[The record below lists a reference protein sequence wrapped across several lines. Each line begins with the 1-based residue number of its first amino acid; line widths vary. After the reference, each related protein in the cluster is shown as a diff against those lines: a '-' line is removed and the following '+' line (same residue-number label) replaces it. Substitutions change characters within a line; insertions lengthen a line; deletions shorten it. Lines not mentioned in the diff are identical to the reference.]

1 MANNGRNGRK
11 RRRRIIIGI
20 IILVVLIGIGVG
32 VTAALRP
39 NNHIEPSKL
48 ASVDRGDI
56 ARSVVATGK
65 VQPLAKVEVKS
76 KASGIVKKIYVDYGD
91 TVKAGQILVELDKEQ
106 LAANVREARATLQAA
121 QAAQEAAQ
129 ATLQRNLVDA
139 EGPDVPF
146 LKSSMERAQQL
157 HKDGLIAKS
166 VLEDAEKAYQ
176 MGLNKQMVAQRNT
189 AVSRAEV
196 LRSKAQVAQAQA
208 ALERAEEDLRNSTI
222 VSPIDG
228 LVLSRD
234 VQVGDAVS
242 SILVLGSQ
250 ATLIFTL
257 GDVSDVYVLGKVD
270 EADIGKVYLNQPA
283 RIVVESF
290 KDKKFDGKVTKISPL
305 GKEKDNVTTF
315 EVRASIHNPSGELK
329 ANMSANAEIIL
340 EEKKGV
346 LLIPE
351 AAIIYDKERNA
362 SAEVPDPKAEKGRRK
377 VPVKIG
383 ISNGV
388 KTELVSGLNEKQKV
402 ILQSRG
408 LILSPHRKPHGIL
421 GALQRHAAHTPGQ
434 QAAHVPLHVWHR
446 LGNHIHHADGG
457 CG

>member
-1 MANNGRNGRK
+1 MTTNSKNGRR
-11 RRRRIIIGI
+11 RRRRIILVV
-20 IILVVLIGIGVG
+20 ILVVVLIGAGVG
-32 VTAALRP
+32 VWAALRP
-39 NNHIEPSKL
+39 NRQIDPSKL
-48 ASVDRGDI
+48 AATERGDI

-65 VQPLAKVEVKS
+65 IQPRAKVEVKS
-76 KASGIVKKIYVDYGD
+76 KASGIVKKLLVDYAD
-91 TVKAGQILVELDKEQ
+91 VVKQGQVLAELDKEELQ
-106 LAANVREARATLQAA
+106 ARMREARATLQAA

-129 ATLQRNLVDA
+129 AVYERNLVDA

-146 LKSSMERAQQL
+146 LKSSMERARQL
-157 HKDGLIAKS
+157 FKDGLIATS
-166 VLEDAEKAYQ
+166 LLEDAEKAYQ
-176 MGLNKQMVAQRNT
+176 LGLNKQMSAQRNT
-189 AVSRAEV
+189 AVSRAE
-196 LRSKAQVAQAQA
+196 LTRAKAQVAQAQA
-208 ALERAEEDLRNSTI
+208 VLERTEEDLRNSTI
-222 VSPIDG
+222 TSPIDG

-250 ATLIFTL
+250 ATLIMTL

-270 EADIGKVYLNQPA
+270 EADIGKVYLGQPA

-315 EVRASIHNPSGELK
+315 EVRVSIRNPSGELK

-351 AAIIYDKERNA
+351 AAVIYDKDRNA
-362 SAEVPDPKAEKGRRK
+362 SVEVPDPKGEKGRRK
-377 VPVKIG
+377 VAVKLG

-388 KTELVSGLNEKQKV
+388 KTELLSGLNEKQKV
-402 ILQSRG
+402 ILQ
-408 LILSPHRKPHGIL
+408 
-421 GALQRHAAHTPGQ
+421 
-434 QAAHVPLHVWHR
+434 
-446 LGNHIHHADGG
+446 
-457 CG
+457 